1 MKKKGNFRKVGSGL
15 LAGMKILSTVLSPMT
30 AYAAEIQ
37 QEEKPP
43 LYEEVKDLLDEDEV
57 VAAKDYEI
65 ETGSVFDVKSD
76 YTGLEIKDDDKVKV
90 TFEEAKND
98 KNEDFTTD
106 HADTYK
112 AVYYVEPV
120 NQEHPKYQISRK
132 LIVREKA
139 TEAQTETAGSEAVT
153 ESETAGSEQQ
163 TEEAED
169 SSDSEGETDA
179 DSEEADNPEIEE
191 GYTTELEGCTKVV
204 SWCKNGDNNIYGQFY
219 YPADFD
225 ETKTY
230 PVIIM
235 SHGIGSTSQLVERAK
250 WPEKAAQDGYVVYTF
265 DFCGGSLNGNSDV
278 DFMDMT
284 VMTEKE
290 DLSAVIDFVKTKD
303 YVDQDHLFL
312 LGQSQGGLIST
323 LAAADR
329 KEDVAAMLL
338 VYPAFCIPD
347 NARELYATAD
357 DIPEGEAEMPVGTVG
372 SEYVK
377 TVYAL
382 DVYDTISAYEGDV
395 MIIHGINDS
404 LVPYSYSE
412 KAIEEAYTGEGSV
425 LIPIYGKKSTHGFE
439 MNFEEGRDY
448 AETVGLE
455 FLDVHL
461 KEEE

>member
-1 MKKKGNFRKVGSGL
+1 
-15 LAGMKILSTVLSPMT
+15 
-30 AYAAEIQ
+30 
-37 QEEKPP
+37 
-43 LYEEVKDLLDEDEV
+43 
-57 VAAKDYEI
+57 
-65 ETGSVFDVKSD
+65 
-76 YTGLEIKDDDKVKV
+76 
-90 TFEEAKND
+90 
-98 KNEDFTTD
+98 
-106 HADTYK
+106 
-112 AVYYVEPV
+112 
-120 NQEHPKYQISRK
+120 
-132 LIVREKA
+132 
-139 TEAQTETAGSEAVT
+139 
-153 ESETAGSEQQ
+153 
-163 TEEAED
+163 
-169 SSDSEGETDA
+169 
-179 DSEEADNPEIEE
+179 
-191 GYTTELEGCTKVV
+191 
-204 SWCKNGDNNIYGQFY
+204 
-219 YPADFD
+219 
-225 ETKTY
+225 
-230 PVIIM
+230 M

-290 DLSAVIDFVKTKD
+290 DLSAVIDFVKTED

-312 LGQSQGGLIST
+312 LGQSQGGLISA

-425 LIPIYGKKSTHGFE
+425 LVPIYGKRSSHGFE

-455 FLDVHL
+455 FLDAHL
-461 KEEE
+461 KEEK